1 MPSIF
6 NVSGSPVTRSGTLTA
21 TLANQNA
28 NTVFAGPSSGGA
40 AAPAFRALVAADI
53 PAALANTTSVNGT
66 TIPASSTLVS
76 KIASGTASMPTSS
89 IASGACSSAVTVAA
103 TGVATTDVIQATPN
117 TDPTAVT
124 GYAPSA
130 SGSLYIVAYPT
141 ANNVNFKVC
150 NNTAAAITPA
160 ALTINWRVAR

>member
-1 MPSIF
+1 MPRLI
-6 NVSGSPVTRSGTLTA
+6 
-21 TLANQNA
+21 AN
-28 NTVFAGPSSGGA
+28 
-40 AAPAFRALVAADI
+40 
-53 PAALANTTSVNGT
+53 
-66 TIPASSTLVS
+66 
-76 KIASGTASMPTSS
+76 GTASMPTSS

-141 ANNVNFKVC
+141 AGNVNFKVC

-160 ALTINWRVAR
+160 ALTLNWRVAR